1 MPAVDVAM
9 ERSLRRGFLDFLVAS
24 VRPALERR
32 DIQGQ
37 ISDVKTAFSSWDNCM
52 QVAYCKY
59 VAPCRSGSC
68 SLWLL
73 TLRFPGGQSLL
84 SSSSVV

>member
-9 ERSLRRGFLDFLVAS
+9 ERSLRRGFLDLLVAS
-24 VRPALERR
+24 LRPAVERR

-52 QVAYCKY
+52 QVNYCKY
-59 VAPCRSGSC
+59 VKPSVLPWGAV
-68 SLWLL
+68 
-73 TLRFPGGQSLL
+73 GGY
-84 SSSSVV
+84 

>member
-9 ERSLRRGFLDFLVAS
+9 QRSLRRGFLDLFVAS
-24 VRPALERR
+24 LRPALERR
-32 DIQGQ
+32 DIVGQ

-59 VAPCRSGSC
+59 VSLSPSTCR
-68 SLWLL
+68 LVL
-73 TLRFPGGQSLL
+73 TRD
-84 SSSSVV
+84 V